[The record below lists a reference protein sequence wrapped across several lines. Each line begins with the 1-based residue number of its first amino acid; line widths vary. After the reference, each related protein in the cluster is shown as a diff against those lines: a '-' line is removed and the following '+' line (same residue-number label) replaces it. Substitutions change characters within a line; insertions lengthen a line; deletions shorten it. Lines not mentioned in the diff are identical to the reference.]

1 MQNMGMEDFSYDSF
15 KLAYDND
22 SVIQSLTNN
31 FDQNGV
37 ELQTKAQNDE
47 KHRAVE
53 KEKGANV
60 VSQMAKSATKR
71 AMADS

>member
-1 MQNMGMEDFSYDSF
+1 MKNMGMEEFSYDSF
-15 KLAYDND
+15 KLAYDSD
-22 SVIQSLTNN
+22 PVIQALTHN

-37 ELQTKAQNDE
+37 ELKTKTQADSE
-47 KHRAVE
+47 KQAVE

-60 VSQMAKSATKR
+60 VNQMAKSATKR